1 MLKITAIGNITT
13 DFALRTKENE
23 ELAYAIIRI
32 ASDRRYRDREGNKL
46 TDFISIKVRGPLRN
60 CVRSI

>member
-46 TDFISIKVRGPLRN
+46 TVSSPSRYGAPLRN
-60 CVRSI
+60 CVGSI

>member
-23 ELAYAIIRI
+23 ELAYAIYLSGVVG
-32 ASDRRYRDREGNKL
+32 AN
-46 TDFISIKVRGPLRN
+46 GPQWGR
-60 CVRSI
+60 V